1 MNNDPLKPLK
11 YNLPRVL
18 FLALCFFFVATT
30 LVMAADVNEEADLPK
45 ETLFSL
51 MKKGGLVM
59 IPLGI
64 ASIIALALAT
74 ERFISLRKEK
84 VLPEGFLDGLG
95 RAWNADPSGQM
106 ALDYCDKSGG
116 AVGHVFK
123 AGIAWRNH
131 GYEAVSRAIE
141 DTGSREAD
149 RMKRSVRGLSVI
161 AGVCPLLGLMGTV
174 FGLINAFQKTAS
186 SGGAAKPSDLAIG
199 IYEALVTTATG
210 LVIAVPVMLV
220 YQYLSNRVDGLIDH
234 IDEVGTEFIVQHAR
248 WDGYQADQQ
257 TEVPLK
263 VDPGAE
269 PAPA

>member
-1 MNNDPLKPLK
+1 MNFFSKQ
-11 YNLPRVL
+11 NLPRVL
-18 FLALCFFFVATT
+18 FLSLCLFFVATSM
-30 LVMAADVNEEADLPK
+30 VMAADVNEDAGLPN

-74 ERFISLRKEK
+74 ERIISLRKEK
-84 VLPEGFLDGLG
+84 VLPDGFLDGLG
-95 RAWNADPSGQM
+95 QAWRSDPTGGLAVQ
-106 ALDYCDKSGG
+106 YCDQSGG

-123 AGIAWRNH
+123 AGIEWRHH

-141 DTGSREAD
+141 DAGSREAD

-220 YQYLSNRVDGLIDH
+220 YQYLSSRVDGLIDH
-234 IDEVGTEFIVQHAR
+234 IDEAGTEFIVKHAR
-248 WDGYQADQQ
+248 WDGVQEAGESYQ
-257 TEVPLK
+257 